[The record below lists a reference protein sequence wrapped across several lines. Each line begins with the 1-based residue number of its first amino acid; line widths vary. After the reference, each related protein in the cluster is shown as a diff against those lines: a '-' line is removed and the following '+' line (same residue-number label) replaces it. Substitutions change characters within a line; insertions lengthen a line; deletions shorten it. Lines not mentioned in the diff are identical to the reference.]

1 MQRHCAHDKKITKEI
16 KINIEE
22 FDIELTEGVYTISKN
37 GIVLKGDLDELPTP
51 QKTWLINAHS
61 CSQSLVRSLNFD
73 NSLGI

>member
-1 MQRHCAHDKKITKEI
+1 LQSQREI